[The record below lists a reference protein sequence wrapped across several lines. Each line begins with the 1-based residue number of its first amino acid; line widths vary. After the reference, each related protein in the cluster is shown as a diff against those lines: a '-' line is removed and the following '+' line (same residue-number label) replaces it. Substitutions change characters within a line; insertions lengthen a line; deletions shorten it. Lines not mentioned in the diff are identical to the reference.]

1 MKELSIEEKAKLYDE
16 ALNRAKNWRNA
27 PNSDKIPTYANRV
40 IEEIFPELYEPD
52 DEKIRKTIIR
62 FFKDNYPNET
72 QMYEG
77 SVTVGKAIDWL
88 EKQGEKDYTLSK
100 EDVQALNRISAI
112 LVEASEVKNW
122 WKEYRLIEKDEMFK
136 LTDFLKS
143 IKGRIQPTQG
153 ESNPYSGV
161 SFKHDGHIWGMCAR
175 DNGVDI
181 LLDKQLFKH
190 LEMQDE
196 QKPTD
201 KVEPKFK
208 VGDWLVTDKGDTVQ
222 IEALKKSFY
231 TIHNGMY
238 FHMSYVDECWRKWT
252 IEDAKDGDVLS
263 KNDTSC
269 IVLFKEFYYSEDY
282 IGEIGDDIEGF
293 KSYCHCREGV
303 FNSTWVGWS
312 CDSFHPATKEQRDL
326 LFQKMKEEG
335 YEWNAE
341 KKVLENLKPKFKVG
355 DWVAINPELRFAS
368 PLCIKD
374 IDNNNYRV
382 ETINGESGTPKID
395 YLDNHYH
402 LWSIQDAKEGDV
414 LAYGDNPE
422 GQHVSII
429 MLFKSVRTFNS
440 VFNHFHI
447 FNDEFRID
455 NWCDCGK
462 TAHPATKEQRK
473 TLFAKMKEEGYGWD
487 ADKKELIK
495 L

>member
-16 ALNRAKNWRNA
+16 ALNRAKKWHNA

-40 IEEIFPELYEPD
+40 IEEIFPELNGSE
-52 DEKIRKTIIR
+52 EERIRKTIIR

-161 SFKHDGHIWGMCAR
+161 SFECDGHIWGMCAR

-190 LEMQDE
+190 L
-196 QKPTD
+196 D
-201 KVEPKFK
+201 KVEPQ
-208 VGDWLVTDKGDTVQ
+208 VYET
-222 IEALKKSFY
+222 
-231 TIHNGMY
+231 
-238 FHMSYVDECWRKWT
+238 
-252 IEDAKDGDVLS
+252 KDGEVI
-263 KNDTSC
+263 T
-269 IVLFKEFYYSEDY
+269 YS
-282 IGEIGDDIEGF
+282 
-293 KSYCHCREGV
+293 
-303 FNSTWVGWS
+303 
-312 CDSFHPATKEQRDL
+312 DS
-326 LFQKMKEEG
+326 EG
-335 YEWNAE
+335 Y
-341 KKVLENLKPKFKVG
+341 KVIEPKFKVG

-402 LWSIQDAKEGDV
+402 LWSIQDAKDGDV

-440 VFNHFHI
+440 VFNHFHM
-447 FNDEFRID
+447 FNHEFRID

-473 TLFAKMKEEGYGWD
+473 TLFAKMEKEGYEWD
-487 ADKKELIK
+487 TEKKELIK